1 MKVNI
6 VSGPFISTKMLVR
19 LTSDDPVK
27 DPVLVKIT
35 TMAELT
41 KKVKETGTTKI
52 NVVGSVCIFREGHR

>member
-6 VSGPFISTKMLVR
+6 VSGPFVSTKMLVR

-35 TMAELT
+35 TMDELS
-41 KKVKETGTTKI
+41 KKVKEVGATKI
-52 NVVGSVCIFREGHR
+52 DTIGCTCIFRGGHR